1 MRFDFSAPFLQ
12 ITPPD
17 TNFGEA
23 WEGLCC
29 ALIAAERPTHRIRRV
44 ASPDHGIDIF
54 DETASEA
61 FQCKASELGAAGT
74 ASTTSSVESLK
85 RAVAHR
91 AKTHWRKLT
100 FATSGRFTAPAL
112 NEVTKA
118 GEEFDL
124 SVPASLDFLG
134 PEHWEQCCQRHY
146 DTVKDR
152 FFYRVT
158 VQELEVID
166 AFRKARYYPQYV
178 SDYGNKISNSG
189 GYHVIVTNNRT
200 PIELDLPFSPDLTI
214 KNCLDAAKELLSV
227 GLEWTSFADLNTS
240 AGPSVSLTIDRYA
253 QPFNKKLSE
262 IGLKSGDRIELWVK
276 IVWREGEEDATPS
289 TSDTY
294 MALRLAWPDSLLL
307 EHSSARDRGGL
318 TVARKEAL
326 IQAMM
331 WQATSRLASLTT
343 RSGA

>member
-1 MRFDFSAPFLQ
+1 MRFDFSSPFLQ
-12 ITPPD
+12 ISPPD

-29 ALIAAERPTHRIRRV
+29 ALIAAERPRHSIRRV

-54 DETASEA
+54 DETAAEA

-74 ASTTSSVESLK
+74 MSSSASVESLK
-85 RAVAHR
+85 KAVAHR
-91 AKTHWRKLT
+91 QGTQWQKLT
-100 FATSGRFTAPAL
+100 FATNGRFTAPARD
-112 NEVTKA
+112 EVINTGA
-118 GEEFDL
+118 QFGL
-124 SVPASLDFLG
+124 STPDSLDFLG

-146 DTVKDR
+146 DIVKDR
-152 FFYRVT
+152 FYYRVT
-158 VQELEVID
+158 VQELEVIE
-166 AFRKARYYPQYV
+166 ALRKARYYPQYV
-178 SDYGNKISNSG
+178 AEYGKKITNSG
-189 GYHVIVTNNRT
+189 GYHIVVTNNRT
-200 PIELDLPFSPDLTI
+200 PVELDLPFSPDLTI
-214 KNCLDAAKELLSV
+214 KNCLDAVKELLGV

-262 IGLKSGDRIELWVK
+262 IGLKSGDKIELWIK

-289 TSDTY
+289 SSDDY
-294 MALRLAWPDSLLL
+294 MALRFALTDSFLVGR
-307 EHSSARDRGGL
+307 SSSRNRREI

-331 WQATSRLASLTT
+331 WQATSRLASVAVQI
-343 RSGA
+343 GA